1 MLSSPGSLKHLKDLG
16 FKTFSDFW
24 DESYDACLDHDER
37 FKMILN
43 IVETI
48 ANWSPEKKL
57 QFTHDVADIVNYNY
71 THMLTM
77 PNKELDCFLEKYGVS
92 R

>member
-1 MLSSPGSLKHLKDLG
+1 MKMVMDLV
-16 FKTFSDFW
+16 
-24 DESYDACLDHDER
+24 ESIS
-37 FKMILN
+37 K
-43 IVETI
+43 
-48 ANWSPEKKL
+48 WSPKQKL
-57 QFTHDVADIVNYNY
+57 KFSHDVADIVNYNY